1 MKIMFNEICGLETW
15 TTGMINQ
22 YLQRNQNYGMKE
34 RFILAPL
41 KKEVSKINAKTGDH
55 LPGA

>member
-1 MKIMFNEICGLETW
+1 
-15 TTGMINQ
+15 MINQ

-55 LPGA
+55 LPGE